1 MANIESKYFKDISL
15 DDEFF
20 DSLKTDYNEFTTWF
34 NKKTSDNKHAFT
46 LYEDN
51 NLMAFLYLKIEEE
64 IDKDISPQ
72 LKSKKR
78 LKVGTFKIDAH
89 GTKLGERF
97 IKKIFDV
104 AVFKKIDEIYVTIF
118 AKHENLIN
126 LLTTFGFSQHGNKTT
141 SNGVELVFIKKLFNI
156 KNDILKD
163 YPIVQTE
170 HKKKFV
176 LSISPKF
183 HTKLFSDSIL
193 HNESVDIL
201 KDTSYTNSI
210 HKIYI
215 CAMQGVQNF
224 SNGDLVLIY
233 RTSDGQGS
241 ARFRSVVTSL
251 CVIEEVLNINSFDT
265 EEKFLKYCEPYS
277 IFTVEELRGFYKT
290 KRYPFTIKM
299 TYNIAFK
306 KRVTNG
312 QLQDNFGI
320 LPDYWGVFN
329 ITDKQFN
336 QIIKA
341 GEVDESIIID

>member
-1 MANIESKYFKDISL
+1 VANIESKYFKDISL

-34 NKKTSDNKHAFT
+34 NKKSSDNKHAST

-64 IDKDISPQ
+64 MDKDISPQ
-72 LKSKKR
+72 LESKKR

-118 AKHENLIN
+118 EKHENLIN
-126 LLTTFGFSQHGNKTT
+126 LLTTFGFSQYGNKTT

-176 LSISPKF
+176 LSILPKF

-215 CAMQGVQNF
+215 CAMRGVQNF

-241 ARFRSVVTSL
+241 ARFRSVVTSV

-277 IFTVEELRGFYKT
+277 IFTVEELSGFYKT
-290 KRYPFTIKM
+290 KRYPFIIKM

-341 GEVDESIIID
+341 GEVDESIIIN